1 MMKLKHIIHALSL
14 TFCLVSGILLS
25 SCLNDDNND
34 GNFTPEESRTM
45 LSAMSGTYSGKA
57 LMLYLK
63 SANGS
68 SYTDLSSDVQKDSVS
83 TYFSVRTDSTLT
95 VQFPVS
101 LLAHCVTDSTNTA
114 LISALQH
121 SSSQTLTCKIYLEQS
136 FTNSSYYY
144 GFYALPQET
153 TTVDVGS
160 GTNTFRI
167 KVGYAM
173 SATYFNSTQYSFT
186 SIGQYI
192 LSGNGMAFYI
202 LPGTISVNGEEQKMM
217 PCPILFTGNR

>member
-1 MMKLKHIIHALSL
+1 MKLKHIIHALSL

-83 TYFSVRTDSTLT
+83 TYFSVRTDST
-95 VQFPVS
+95 
-101 LLAHCVTDSTNTA
+101 HTA

-217 PCPILFTGNR
+217 PCPILFTGTR

>member
-1 MMKLKHIIHALSL
+1 MKLKHIIHALSL

-114 LISALQH
+114 LIALC
-121 SSSQTLTCKIYLEQS
+121 STLPLKRSLAR
-136 FTNSSYYY
+136 F
-144 GFYALPQET
+144 
-153 TTVDVGS
+153 
-160 GTNTFRI
+160 
-167 KVGYAM
+167 
-173 SATYFNSTQYSFT
+173 
-186 SIGQYI
+186 I
-192 LSGNGMAFYI
+192 LSRASQIRHITTASTHYLKRRRQWM
-202 LPGTISVNGEEQKMM
+202 
-217 PCPILFTGNR
+217 